1 MQVVHR
7 PSIGRYTKL
16 EEPKARESLL
26 TPAMRRSMSQG
37 NLSGK
42 AKEDEIKAAASS
54 SSLTVD
60 AIMQPSK
67 DAISAPP
74 SSTIYSPI
82 PKPLIQAST
91 LAFMERTPFAID
103 DAKDEDDESED
114 EVDGEDN
121 DDQVLDEV
129 CGY

>member
-1 MQVVHR
+1 
-7 PSIGRYTKL
+7 
-16 EEPKARESLL
+16 
-26 TPAMRRSMSQG
+26 MRRSMSQG

-42 AKEDEIKAAASS
+42 AKEDELKAAASA

-60 AIMQPSK
+60 AITQPSK
-67 DAISAPP
+67 DTMSAPP

-82 PKPLIQAST
+82 PKPLIQASA

-129 CGY
+129 SHYLLI